1 MPYQNQNGP
10 QNGQARYETEFYL
23 NVRDPSVDGE
33 TSTKVG
39 SIKLSGYSEYFVELF
54 AAFRANPEAMTEFV
68 KTLELDI
75 QSAKPSGGKSAFLS
89 KVAAS

>member
-1 MPYQNQNGP
+1 MAYPSNGP
-10 QNGQARYETEFYL
+10 NGQARNETEFYL

-54 AAFRANPEAMTEFV
+54 AAFRANPESMKDFV
-68 KTLELDI
+68 NTLEIDI

-89 KVAAS
+89 KVSTA